1 MTAFVAR
8 WLHLVSSILLVGGA
22 AALLLAGPSD
32 RPTARRWEAWVMT
45 ACRALVAVA
54 LGSALVAVAAQ
65 AALLEDRAAAAV
77 EPAALARLLLQ
88 TQAGAVWLVRG
99 GLLFLLGAFV
109 VVRADLSDRTD
120 WRAARGE
127 VALLGLA
134 AVGLIAAASHAAAV
148 EPDTA
153 TAIAADVGHLVASGL
168 WVGALPALAR
178 LFGLAGREAG
188 ADARPHA
195 VLVARRFSGVALGLF
210 VVVLVSGMWNTW
222 FQVGS
227 VAGLLGTRHGRLLLV
242 KLAVIVAMVGLAAL
256 NRRLLPA
263 LAGDAATVGRPA
275 MRRLSRLVA
284 GEAVLA
290 LVVLGI
296 VAAMSVTPPAR
307 HSDPVWPLSFRLSL
321 DTLAAAP
328 DFRSQVLIGSQVAV
342 LGLVALLASAFL
354 RRLRWPI
361 AAGGLVVLVGG
372 AAIALPPL
380 VSDAYPTTYQRPAVP
395 YQATSIA
402 DGHALFARHCAVCHG
417 PRGGG
422 DGPAAATVHPRPPD
436 LRAHHVL
443 LHTAGD
449 LFWWITHGKPPMPA
463 FGDRLSPDERWSLVN
478 YLRALSAA
486 DASKLLGPTVE
497 PDRPWLVAPDF
508 AFAVGPT
515 PPRALKDYRGRKIV
529 LLALYTLPASRGRLV
544 QLAENQGLLATLDV
558 EIVAVP
564 TDADPG
570 AIRKLGEDPPIFFPV
585 VTEGAPE
592 ILETYRLFSTA
603 PHAEFLIDRQGYLR
617 AITAAADDAGRD
629 PALLVAE
636 VQQLNRE
643 KAPPP
648 PPAEHVH

>member
-1 MTAFVAR
+1 VTAFVAR

>member
-486 DASKLLGPTVE
+486 DASKLLGPTVD

-585 VTEGAPE
+585 VTEGARE

>member
-1 MTAFVAR
+1 M
-8 WLHLVSSILLVGGA
+8 
-22 AALLLAGPSD
+22 
-32 RPTARRWEAWVMT
+32 
-45 ACRALVAVA
+45 
-54 LGSALVAVAAQ
+54 
-65 AALLEDRAAAAV
+65 
-77 EPAALARLLLQ
+77 
-88 TQAGAVWLVRG
+88 
-99 GLLFLLGAFV
+99 
-109 VVRADLSDRTD
+109 
-120 WRAARGE
+120 
-127 VALLGLA
+127 
-134 AVGLIAAASHAAAV
+134 
-148 EPDTA
+148 
-153 TAIAADVGHLVASGL
+153 
-168 WVGALPALAR
+168 
-178 LFGLAGREAG
+178 
-188 ADARPHA
+188 
-195 VLVARRFSGVALGLF
+195 
-210 VVVLVSGMWNTW
+210 
-222 FQVGS
+222 
-227 VAGLLGTRHGRLLLV
+227 
-242 KLAVIVAMVGLAAL
+242 
-256 NRRLLPA
+256 
-263 LAGDAATVGRPA
+263 
-275 MRRLSRLVA
+275 
-284 GEAVLA
+284 LA

>member
-1 MTAFVAR
+1 VTAFVAR

-486 DASKLLGPTVE
+486 DASKLLGPTVD